1 MNGQGVKPRRKSE
14 KKTARQLIIEAMKQA
29 GKRPIT
35 VSELVQ
41 MTKLKRNTVRGR
53 LQELKR
59 EGVIERVEEGWVLKS
74 EKN

>member
-1 MNGQGVKPRRKSE
+1 MTSQGVKPGRKAE

-74 EKN
+74 EK